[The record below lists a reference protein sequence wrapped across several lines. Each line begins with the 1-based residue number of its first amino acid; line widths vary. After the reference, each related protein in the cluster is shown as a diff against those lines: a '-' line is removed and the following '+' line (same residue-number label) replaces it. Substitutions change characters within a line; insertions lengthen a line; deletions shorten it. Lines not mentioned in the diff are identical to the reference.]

1 MPIDWVD
8 SGRQKKKEVLYSN
21 QVTYAIGAYPDFQTM
36 KRLGVS
42 YHSPPR

>member
-1 MPIDWVD
+1 MPIDWVE

-36 KRLGVS
+36 KRLGVLPL
-42 YHSPPR
+42 PP